1 MPAAAASHPPA
12 RFFGPCFQLP
22 ITVFLFVLTLHVVRE
37 TRMFQRRY
45 GRSHRLAGLAL
56 MCWLV
61 IGFNQ
66 LHFPPGETPVVDVRP
81 PSVHCASASDASA
94 TPPACMRHTTSAA
107 TAPSVSPASSPS
119 MSPMRTLPPLPER
132 PLLFP
137 APTLLPTR
145 RSSPSMSSSA
155 RWVLSPRSPLGQT
168 SSTGGSEMR
177 PQGRSP
183 KKRP

>member
-1 MPAAAASHPPA
+1 MPAAATGAQSPHD

-107 TAPSVSPASSPS
+107 TC
-119 MSPMRTLPPLPER
+119 LPPL
-132 PLLFP
+132 
-137 APTLLPTR
+137 LPPCLPCA
-145 RSSPSMSSSA
+145 RSHRSPSGPYSS
-155 RWVLSPRSPLGQT
+155 
-168 SSTGGSEMR
+168 R
-177 PQGRSP
+177 PQLSSQPAGAHLRCHPRRAGYSHRAHRLVRLQARGGP
-183 KKRP
+183 K

>member
-1 MPAAAASHPPA
+1 MPAAAAGAQSPHD

-94 TPPACMRHTTSAA
+94 TPPACMRHTTSPA
-107 TAPSVSPASSPS
+107 TSPS

-132 PLLFP
+132 PQLFP